1 MMKKKPQKE
10 NTQIIDFPTSDVNII
25 SGLNWFSTPKTDAKA
40 KRLGNQVGLMR
51 KERKNQREYL
61 YLLEDKSIFGH
72 GNEVESYSFFLSV
85 QFTLDKVVQL
95 KARGTRSPG
104 PKERE

>member
-1 MMKKKPQKE
+1 M
-10 NTQIIDFPTSDVNII
+10 FV
-25 SGLNWFSTPKTDAKA
+25 LFFLDAKV

-85 QFTLDKVVQL
+85 QFTLDKVVQVEML
-95 KARGTRSPG
+95 VNLLP
-104 PKERE
+104 P